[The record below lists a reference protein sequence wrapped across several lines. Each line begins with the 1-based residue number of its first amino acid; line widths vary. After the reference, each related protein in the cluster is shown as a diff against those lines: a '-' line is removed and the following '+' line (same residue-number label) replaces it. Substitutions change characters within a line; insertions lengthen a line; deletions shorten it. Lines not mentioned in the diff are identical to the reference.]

1 MSDSGLCR
9 LCGGPL
15 PPRKPGAGRPR
26 AKCDACRDLRP
37 APLCSRIGI
46 RIWCVLCS
54 GTIPT
59 IAIRSCT

>member
-9 LCGGPL
+9 LCGGL
-15 PPRKPGAGRPR
+15 CRLVSR
-26 AKCDACRDLRP
+26 ARADDVRSVMPVGICAVH
-37 APLCSRIGI
+37 LCSRIGI
-46 RIWCVLCS
+46 RIWCVLFS